1 MADEREHI
9 ERHGTAVELVEIF
22 ADGKLRAA
30 ILSDRHSRYALRNLR
45 RCRPVLVQATIG
57 MVVRINET
65 WRYYQAARINHPGA
79 IGNLDLPALPSGDN
93 RISHYDDYSVFD
105 RRMT

>member
-9 ERHGTAVELVEIF
+9 ERHGIVVELVAIF

-45 RCRPVLVQATIG
+45 RCGRVLVQATVG
-57 MVVRINET
+57 MVMRINET
-65 WRYYQAARINHPGA
+65 WRYYQAMRIDHPGA
-79 IGNLDLPALPSGDN
+79 IGNLDLRAPPSGDN
-93 RISHYDDYSVFD
+93 RISRYDDYSVFD